1 MSPRAFGI
9 VGGVMIAMTACAA
22 GAAEPAPFDHGDAA
36 QGKPLVER
44 DCVACHASRFDGKPE
59 QMYLRADRRV
69 RTPAQLLAQV
79 RYCNAQ
85 LNTQYFP
92 EDEEHVAAYLNGQYY
107 HFKP

>member
-1 MSPRAFGI
+1 MQRLLN
-9 VGGVMIAMTACAA
+9 MIAASTMMLMTQASA
-22 GAAEPAPFDHGDAA
+22 AAEPGPFDHGDAA

-44 DCVACHASRFDGKPE
+44 DCVACHASRFEGKPE
-59 QMYLRADRRV
+59 QMYLRPDRRV

-92 EDEEHVAAYLNGQYY
+92 DDEEHVAA
-107 HFKP
+107 